1 MPIGRFSRSCRLGIK
16 ALRHYDELGLLRPA
30 HVDPSTGYR
39 YYESSQARVAVTIAL
54 LRELEV
60 PLPAIRRLLAA
71 GPVQIAELL
80 AEQRD
85 RIARELAARQLA
97 LQTIERLVQAQSLMP
112 YEVATRA
119 EPPRTMA
126 CMSITTD
133 ATRHVVDSITLA
145 ERLFAALRAMDLP
158 IVDPVIG
165 RMAWASDADDMTVE
179 MLAPVPEACASIT
192 GAAIERMPGRAVAW
206 TVHRGP
212 YEALGLAHHAVFAW
226 AQEHGHEPSGDVL
239 EIYVND
245 PANVRPDELVTE
257 VLMPIA

>member
-30 HVDPSTGYR
+30 HVDPTTGYR
-39 YYESSQARVAVTIAL
+39 YYESSQARIAVTIAL

-60 PLPAIRRLLAA
+60 PLPAIRELLAA
-71 GPVQIAELL
+71 GPAQIAGLL
-80 AEQRD
+80 GEQRD
-85 RIARELAARQLA
+85 RIARELAARRLA
-97 LQTIERLVQAQSLMP
+97 LQTIERLVQAQSLLP
-112 YEVATRA
+112 YEVATRT

-126 CMSITTD
+126 CMSITTT
-133 ATRHVVDSITLA
+133 AIRHVTDSTALA
-145 ERLFAALRAMDLP
+145 ERLFAALRAVDLP

-165 RMAWASDADDMTVE
+165 RMAWASDADEMKIE
-179 MLAPVPEACASIT
+179 MLAPVPEARSIA
-192 GAAIERMPGRAVAW
+192 GATIERMPGGPVAW

-212 YEALGLAHHAVFAW
+212 YESLGLAHHAVFAW

-245 PANVRPDELVTE
+245 PANVPTDELVTE